1 VETDRPMNMRLD
13 LAPEER
19 TELKELLRGASLHQL
34 LGRWAEFVRGVERG
48 YDDSIYEYTNDLSV
62 RDSLEE
68 LISASSSTLAAK
80 LRGEFAPI
88 DERFTNA
95 TEPAKRPLSHAY
107 GDLPSWWRR
116 VPKRREG
123 ELAEDLKAMGHV
135 E

>member
-1 VETDRPMNMRLD
+1 MSMRLD
-13 LAPEER
+13 LASEER
-19 TELKELLRGASLHQL
+19 TELEELLRGASLNQL
-34 LGRWAEFVRGVERG
+34 LGQWAEFVRAVERG

-62 RDSLEE
+62 RDQLEK

-80 LRGEFAPI
+80 LTDEFAPI
-88 DERFTNA
+88 DERFVNA
-95 TEPAKRPLSHAY
+95 TEPARRPLSAAH
-107 GDLPSWWRR
+107 GDLPNWWRR

>member
-1 VETDRPMNMRLD
+1 MSVRLA
-13 LAPEER
+13 LASEER
-19 TELKELLRGASLHQL
+19 SELEKLLRGASLNQL
-34 LGRWAEFVRGVERG
+34 LGQWAEFVRAVERG

-62 RDSLEE
+62 RDQLEK

-80 LRGEFAPI
+80 LRGAFAPI
-88 DERFTNA
+88 DERFTKA
-95 TEPAKRPLSHAY
+95 TEPAKRPLSAAHGA
-107 GDLPSWWRR
+107 LPSWWRR